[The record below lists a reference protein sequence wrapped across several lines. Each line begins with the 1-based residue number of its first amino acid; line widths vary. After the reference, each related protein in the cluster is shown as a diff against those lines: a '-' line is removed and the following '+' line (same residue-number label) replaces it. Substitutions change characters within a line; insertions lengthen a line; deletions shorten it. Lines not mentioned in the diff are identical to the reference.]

1 MVRQVVEPSGDS
13 GVGCRDMRVLMVGAG
28 IAGSTL
34 AYCLR
39 RLEHQ
44 PTLVDWAPEMRRGGY
59 LVDY

>member
-1 MVRQVVEPSGDS
+1 
-13 GVGCRDMRVLMVGAG
+13 MRVLMVGAG